1 MYSFGTFIA
10 AGFAALL
17 AIEYTAPAGATLATR
32 DILQPESY
40 YAVTVNR
47 AAKGDR
53 IEIDRQPAAQP
64 TAPAKQKP
72 EAARVRGK
80 IMVGCDAAFSNLSAH
95 ATLNFASRC
104 LA

>member
-32 DILQPESY
+32 DMLQSESY
-40 YAVTVNR
+40 YSVTVNR

-64 TAPAKQKP
+64 AGPAKQQP

-95 ATLNFASRC
+95 ARLNYARSC

>member
-10 AGFAALL
+10 AGFAVLL

-32 DILQPESY
+32 DMLQPDSY
-40 YAVTVNR
+40 YSVTVNR
-47 AAKGDR
+47 SAKSDR
-53 IEIDRQPAAQP
+53 IETDRLPAAQQS
-64 TAPAKQKP
+64 APAKQQP

-95 ATLNFASRC
+95 ARLNYASRC
-104 LA
+104 LV

>member
-32 DILQPESY
+32 DMLQPESSY
-40 YAVTVNR
+40 SVTVNR

-53 IEIDRQPAAQP
+53 IEIGRQPAAEQD
-64 TAPAKQKP
+64 APAKQQP

-95 ATLNFASRC
+95 ARLNFASRC